1 MSSLNKYIFKII
13 FILKGKYKYLFL
25 LFISFI
31 SLSLIDI
38 IGISFVTA
46 FMSLMIGS
54 ENFIFF
60 EHIKSF
66 FVYLNIYSPSNFLN
80 ILIYTILFIYISKS
94 IVTYLIQLWIIH
106 FSLNIEAWL
115 RSNLMES
122 FLGRPYKYI
131 LNENASNIVN
141 IAGVYTNTFQTSVLM
156 QGIKLLSESIVILMV
171 MSFLAYNEPLSVMLV
186 LIIFLIFFFIYNF
199 FVSAAIS
206 KTGHVANKFYG
217 SIIKSINEAI
227 FSIKEIKIFNRSLH
241 FLDQINKNTKT
252 VNKARF
258 IQDALKLI
266 PKYAIELL
274 IILIVMS
281 LAFIFINF
289 YNYKNNDF
297 IILLTLFA
305 AAAFRLMPALT
316 QSITSIN
323 SLRSSKIV
331 VSEIYESMIYLEN
344 YKSQSYETNDHG
356 NTNFKITPFST
367 INLENINFR
376 YSMDSDYV
384 LSNINLSI
392 NKGDCIGIVG
402 TSGSGKT
409 TLINLIMGLLEFDD
423 GKITIDNTNFVN
435 LSPLQF
441 SISYIP
447 QNIYLL
453 DDTIIRNITFE
464 NNENKIDFDRLQNAI
479 ESAQLSKFINSQ
491 PKNIHSIIGENGV
504 KLSGGQRQRIAIAR
518 ALYFEREIIILD
530 EATSSLDNLTEYE
543 IVECINNLRGDKT
556 IIVVAHREST
566 LKYCDKVYLIQNGAL
581 IRNEKT
587 N

>member
-241 FLDQINKNTKT
+241 FLDEINKNTKT

-344 YKSQSYETNDHG
+344 YKSQSYEKIDHG

-384 LSNINLSI
+384 LNNINLSI

-530 EATSSLDNLTEYE
+530 EATSSLDNLTEHE

>member
-1 MSSLNKYIFKII
+1 
-13 FILKGKYKYLFL
+13 
-25 LFISFI
+25 
-31 SLSLIDI
+31 
-38 IGISFVTA
+38 
-46 FMSLMIGS
+46 
-54 ENFIFF
+54 
-60 EHIKSF
+60 
-66 FVYLNIYSPSNFLN
+66 
-80 ILIYTILFIYISKS
+80 
-94 IVTYLIQLWIIH
+94 
-106 FSLNIEAWL
+106 
-115 RSNLMES
+115 
-122 FLGRPYKYI
+122 
-131 LNENASNIVN
+131 
-141 IAGVYTNTFQTSVLM
+141 
-156 QGIKLLSESIVILMV
+156 
-171 MSFLAYNEPLSVMLV
+171 
-186 LIIFLIFFFIYNF
+186 
-199 FVSAAIS
+199 
-206 KTGHVANKFYG
+206 
-217 SIIKSINEAI
+217 
-227 FSIKEIKIFNRSLH
+227 
-241 FLDQINKNTKT
+241 
-252 VNKARF
+252 
-258 IQDALKLI
+258 
-266 PKYAIELL
+266 
-274 IILIVMS
+274 
-281 LAFIFINF
+281 
-289 YNYKNNDF
+289 
-297 IILLTLFA
+297 
-305 AAAFRLMPALT
+305 MPALT

-344 YKSQSYETNDHG
+344 YKSQSYEKIDHG

-384 LSNINLSI
+384 LNNINLSI

-530 EATSSLDNLTEYE
+530 EATSSLDNLTEHE

>member
-384 LSNINLSI
+384 LRNINLSI